1 MSPVESTPI
10 MPEPLE
16 RLNDLLVSLTAGA
29 RRHATRDASARAALA
44 IACADR
50 VADMADDWAHTAV
63 AVKQG
68 GASALA
74 EEIATGPLGT
84 LRLLVLTARAQQE
97 IAKAGLPRA
106 CRPPRLSHAATGSHP
121 RAQDPAAMVE
131 VDVMPVRA
139 LFDPMIFH
147 GHRATVRCVNP
158 GGLDAFD
165 RSWRREVE
173 ERPRSGGV
181 AVVLGAGNVT
191 GLAAADVIC
200 QIFEH
205 GRAALLKLHPLH
217 APLEP
222 VLNRALEPLIEAGL
236 LAIVTGGPDVAQ
248 AAVASPLVTHVHL
261 TGGQGA
267 FEGIVWGGRDPH
279 AAGAEPLLAK
289 PITCELG
296 NVTPWIIVP
305 GRYTPAQ
312 LACQADTVAAS
323 IANNTSF
330 NCIATKL
337 VVTCRAWPQR
347 DEFLSLVSRR
357 LASLPARPA
366 WYPGASIAWETI
378 AGRPAPADGTLPW
391 VFRTGLDIERDRA
404 WVAREWFVPVAA
416 ETAVDADDIEAFCT
430 RAGGLVHGLP
440 GSLAAS
446 VTMPS
451 TLATRDRQ
459 RAELL
464 VEHLEY
470 GVVAVNGWSA
480 MAYALGNV
488 PWGGFPGGTL
498 AAPAS
503 GIGRV
508 HDPLLLPLVHNTIL
522 RTPLLVWPTA
532 PWFPWH
538 ARGVKLARGLVAM
551 DASIARGGRGLWPLV
566 GPLVKLTRML
576 PDVLLS
582 AVRPPARP

>member
-1 MSPVESTPI
+1 MPAPI
-10 MPEPLE
+10 D
-16 RLNDLLVSLTAGA
+16 RLDELLVSLTAGA
-29 RRHATRDASARAALA
+29 RRHAARDAAARATLALA
-44 IACADR
+44 CAKR
-50 VADMADDWAHTAV
+50 VADVADEWTRTAV
-63 AVKQG
+63 ALKQG
-68 GASALA
+68 GAAAVA

-84 LRLLVLTARAQQE
+84 LRLLLLTARAQQE
-97 IAKAGLPRA
+97 ISRGGLPRA
-106 CRPPRLSHAATGSHP
+106 CRPPRLSHAAIGNHP
-121 RAQDPAAMVE
+121 RASDPASMVE
-131 VDVMPVRA
+131 VDVMPVGA
-139 LFDPMIFH
+139 LFDSMIFR

-165 RSWRREVE
+165 RSWRREAE

-181 AVVLGAGNVT
+181 ALVLGAGNVT

-205 GRAALLKLHPLH
+205 GRAALLKLHPIH

-222 VLNRALEPLIEAGL
+222 VLANAFQPLVEAGL
-236 LAIVTGGPDVAQ
+236 LGIVTGGPEIAK
-248 AAVASPLVTHVHL
+248 AAVAAPLVTHVHL

-267 FEGIVWGGRDPH
+267 FDSIVWGGRDPH
-279 AAGAEPLLAK
+279 GSGAEPLLAK
-289 PITCELG
+289 PISCELG

-337 VVTCRAWPQR
+337 VITCGAWPQR
-347 DEFLSLVSRR
+347 DEFLALVSRR

-366 WYPGASIAWETI
+366 WYPGASTAWETVG
-378 AGRPAPADGTLPW
+378 GRPAPADGTLPW
-391 VFRTGLDIERDRA
+391 VFRTGLDIERDRS

-416 ETAVDADDIEAFCT
+416 ETAIEADDIEAFCI
-430 RAGGLVHGLP
+430 RAGGLVHALP

-446 VTMPS
+446 VTMPT

-459 RAELL
+459 RVELL

-480 MAYALGNV
+480 LAYSFANV

-498 AAPAS
+498 ASPGS

-522 RTPLLVWPTA
+522 RAPLVVWPTP

-538 ARGVKLARGLVAM
+538 AGGARLARGLVAM
-551 DASIARGGRGLWPLV
+551 DASLARGGRGL
-566 GPLVKLTRML
+566 GPLVRML
-576 PDVLLS
+576 PEVLLS
-582 AVRPPARP
+582 AIRPPARP

>member
-1 MSPVESTPI
+1 MTLPQHRIT
-10 MPEPLE
+10 
-16 RLNDLLVSLTAGA
+16 DLLVPLVAGA
-29 RRHATRDASARAALA
+29 LRHGSSDAAGCAKLARA
-44 IACADR
+44 CAKR
-50 VADMADDWAHTAV
+50 VADAADDWAQAAV
-63 AVKQG
+63 SMKQG
-68 GASALA
+68 GAVALA
-74 EEIATGPLGT
+74 EEMATGPLAT
-84 LRLLVLTARAQQE
+84 LRLLLLTARSLE
-97 IAKAGLPRA
+97 GIAAGHLPQA
-106 CRPPRLSHAATGSHP
+106 MRPPRLAQTATGGIP
-121 RAQDPAAMVE
+121 RDTDPDSLVE
-131 VDVMPVRA
+131 IDVMPVGA
-139 LFDPMIFH
+139 LFDSMIFR

-191 GLAAADVIC
+191 GLAAADVLC
-200 QIFEH
+200 QIFEY
-205 GRAALLKLHPLH
+205 GRAVLLKLHPLH
-217 APLEP
+217 KPLEP
-222 VLNRALEPLIEAGL
+222 ILARALEPLVEAGL
-236 LAIVTGGPDVAQ
+236 LAIVTGGAEVAQ
-248 AAVASPLVTHVHL
+248 AAVAAPLVTHVHL

-267 FEGIVWGGRDPH
+267 FEKIVWGDRDPH
-279 AAGAEPLLAK
+279 AVGAEPLLAK

-305 GRYTPAQ
+305 GRYTQAQ

-337 VVTCRAWPQR
+337 VVTCRSWPQR
-347 DEFLSLVSRR
+347 DTFLDHVARR

-366 WYPGASIAWETI
+366 WYPGASTAWETI
-378 AGRPAPADGTLPW
+378 TGRPAPADGTLPW

-404 WVAREWFVPVAA
+404 WVAREWFVPIAA
-416 ETAVDADDIEAFCT
+416 EAAIEADDIEAFCT
-430 RAGGLVHGLP
+430 RASGLVQGLP

-446 VTMPS
+446 VTIPES
-451 TLATRDRQ
+451 LALRDQLRS
-459 RAELL
+459 ELL
-464 VEHLEY
+464 VEHLRY

-480 MAYALGNV
+480 LAYALGNV

-498 AAPAS
+498 ADPGS

-522 RTPLLVWPTA
+522 RMPLVVWPPP

-538 ARGVKLARGLVAM
+538 VGGMKLTRGLVATY
-551 DASIARGGRGLWPLV
+551 ASIARGGLGL
-566 GPLVKLTRML
+566 GPLMRML
-576 PDVLLS
+576 PDVLL
-582 AVRPPARP
+582 AAIRPQVRP

>member
-1 MSPVESTPI
+1 
-10 MPEPLE
+10 MPETLE
-16 RLNDLLVSLTAGA
+16 RLPDLLVSLADGA
-29 RRHATRDASARAALA
+29 RRHASRDASARAALA
-44 IACADR
+44 LACAER
-50 VADMADDWAHTAV
+50 VADVADEWARTAV

-68 GASALA
+68 AGPALA
-74 EEIATGPLGT
+74 EELATGPLAT
-84 LRLLVLTARAQQE
+84 VRLLLLTARSLE
-97 IAKAGLPRA
+97 RIAAGKLPQA
-106 CRPPRLSHAATGSHP
+106 SRPPRLAHATAGGRP
-121 RAQDPAAMVE
+121 RPAGPASMVE
-131 VDVMPVRA
+131 VDVMPVDA
-139 LFDPMIFH
+139 LFDRMIFR

-165 RSWRREVE
+165 RSWRCEVE

-181 AVVLGAGNVT
+181 ALVLGAGNVT
-191 GLAAADVIC
+191 GLAAADAFC

-205 GRAALLKLHPLH
+205 GRAVLLKLHPLH
-217 APLEP
+217 ARLEP
-222 VLNRALEPLIEAGL
+222 VLARALEPLVEAGL
-236 LAIVTGGPDVAQ
+236 LGIVSGGAEVAQ
-248 AAVASPLVTHVHL
+248 AALAAPLVAHVHL
-261 TGGQGA
+261 TGGQDA
-267 FEGIVWGGRDPH
+267 FNGIVWGGRDPH
-279 AAGAEPLLAK
+279 AVGAEPLLTK

-347 DEFLSLVSRR
+347 DEFLALVGRR

-366 WYPGASIAWETI
+366 WYPGASRAWETI
-378 AGRPAPADGTLPW
+378 ADRPAPADGTLPW
-391 VFRTGLDIERDRA
+391 VFHTGLDIEREQA
-404 WVAREWFVPVAA
+404 WIAREWFVPVAA
-416 ETAVDADDIEAFCT
+416 ETAIEADDMEAFCT
-430 RAGGLVHGLP
+430 RAGGLVHALP

-446 VTMPS
+446 ITIPA
-451 TLATRDRQ
+451 TLAARDRQ

-480 MAYALGNV
+480 MAYAVGNI

-498 AAPAS
+498 AAPSS

-522 RTPLLVWPTA
+522 ARRRHAAHPWPFGSVRFDRPRRPGTRA
-532 PWFPWH
+532 
-538 ARGVKLARGLVAM
+538 AGA
-551 DASIARGGRGLWPLV
+551 DAAGCVPGGRSPAGSSV
-566 GPLVKLTRML
+566 NF
-576 PDVLLS
+576 S
-582 AVRPPARP
+582 ACPVSS

>member
-1 MSPVESTPI
+1 
-10 MPEPLE
+10 MPEPLD
-16 RLNDLLVSLTAGA
+16 RLNDLLVSLAAGA
-29 RRHATRDASARAALA
+29 RRHAACDASARAKLALA
-44 IACADR
+44 CAAR
-50 VADMADDWAHTAV
+50 VADMAEDWVRTAV
-63 AVKQG
+63 GVKQG
-68 GASALA
+68 GAAALA
-74 EEIATGPLGT
+74 EEIATGPLAT
-84 LRLLVLTARAQQE
+84 LRLLLLTARAQRE
-97 IAKAGLPRA
+97 IAKVGLPRV
-106 CRPPRLSHAATGSHP
+106 CHPPRLSHTGPGGHP
-121 RAQDPAAMVE
+121 RATDPASLVE
-131 VDVMPVRA
+131 VDVVPVGA
-139 LFDPMIFH
+139 LFDPMIFR
-147 GHRATVRCVNP
+147 GHRATVRCVSP
-158 GGLDAFD
+158 GGLDTFD
-165 RSWRREVE
+165 RSWRREAE

-222 VLNRALEPLIEAGL
+222 VLTKALEPLIEAGL
-236 LAIVTGGPDVAQ
+236 LAIVTGGPEVAK
-248 AAVASPLVTHVHL
+248 AAVAAPLVTHVHL

-267 FEGIVWGGRDPH
+267 FDSIVWGGRDPH
-279 AAGAEPLLAK
+279 AAGAEPLLLK
-289 PITCELG
+289 SITCELG
-296 NVTPWIIVP
+296 NITPWIIVP

-337 VVTCRAWPQR
+337 VITCRAWPQR
-347 DEFLSLVSRR
+347 DEFLARVGRR

-366 WYPGASIAWETI
+366 WYPGASTAWETI
-378 AGRPAPADGTLPW
+378 AGRPAPSDGTLPW

-416 ETAVDADDIEAFCT
+416 ETAIEADDIEAFCT
-430 RAGGLVHGLP
+430 RAGSLVHSLP

-446 VTMPS
+446 VTMPT
-451 TLATRDRQ
+451 TLSTRDRQ

-464 VEHLEY
+464 IEHLEY

-480 MAYALGNV
+480 LAYSLANV

-498 AAPAS
+498 ASPAS

-522 RTPLLVWPTA
+522 RTPLVVWPMA

-538 ARGVKLARGLVAM
+538 AGGAKLARGLVAM
-551 DASIARGGRGLWPLV
+551 YASIARGGPGLETLV
-566 GPLVKLTRML
+566 RLTQML

>member
-1 MSPVESTPI
+1 
-10 MPEPLE
+10 MPDPLD
-16 RLNDLLVSLTAGA
+16 RLNDLLVSLAAGA
-29 RRHATRDASARAALA
+29 RRHAARNASARASLAL
-44 IACADR
+44 ACADR
-50 VADMADDWAHTAV
+50 VAAMADDWAHTAV

-68 GASALA
+68 GAVALA
-74 EEIATGPLGT
+74 EEISTGPLAT
-84 LRLLVLTARAQQE
+84 LRLLLLTARAQAE
-97 IAKAGLPRA
+97 IAKGGLPKPSRS
-106 CRPPRLSHAATGSHP
+106 PRLSHAGTGGHP
-121 RAQDPAAMVE
+121 RTSDPATMVA
-131 VDVMPVRA
+131 VDVMPVGA
-139 LFDPMIFH
+139 LFDDMIFR
-147 GHRATVRCVNP
+147 GQRATVRCVNP

-165 RSWRREVE
+165 RSWRREAE
-173 ERPRSGGV
+173 ERPRSGGL

-205 GRAALLKLHPLH
+205 GRAVLLKLHPLH

-222 VLNRALEPLIEAGL
+222 VLSVALEPLIETGL
-236 LAIVTGGPDVAQ
+236 LGIVTGGAEIAQ
-248 AAVASPLVTHVHL
+248 AAVAAPLTTHVHL

-267 FEGIVWGGRDPH
+267 FDSIVWGGRDPH
-279 AAGAEPLLAK
+279 AAGVEPLLTK

-312 LACQADTVAAS
+312 LACQADMVAAS

-347 DEFLSLVSRR
+347 DAFLTLVGRR

-378 AGRPAPADGTLPW
+378 AGRSAPADGTLPW

-404 WVAREWFVPVAA
+404 LVAREWFVPVAA
-416 ETAVDADDIEAFCT
+416 ETAIDADDIEAFCT

-446 VTMPS
+446 VTLPA

-480 MAYALGNV
+480 LAYALGNI

-522 RTPLLVWPTA
+522 RAPLVVWPA
-532 PWFPWH
+532 PPWFPWH
-538 ARGVKLARGLVAM
+538 RGSVKLTSGLLAM
-551 DASIARGGRGLWPLV
+551 YASIARGGLGL
-566 GPLVKLTRML
+566 GPLVRML

>member
-1 MSPVESTPI
+1 MSESPD
-10 MPEPLE
+10 
-16 RLNDLLVSLTAGA
+16 RLNDLLVSLSAGA
-29 RRHATRDASARAALA
+29 RRHAARDASARAKLALA
-44 IACADR
+44 CAEQ
-50 VADMADDWAHTAV
+50 VADVADDWARTAV

-68 GASALA
+68 GPAALA
-74 EEIATGPLGT
+74 EEIATGPLAT
-84 LRLLVLTARAQQE
+84 LRLLLLTARSQQA
-97 IAKAGLPRA
+97 IAKTGLPQA
-106 CRPPRLSHAATGSHP
+106 SRPPRISHAATGGHP
-121 RAQDPAAMVE
+121 RATDPASIVE
-131 VDVMPVRA
+131 VDVMPVGP
-139 LFDPMIFH
+139 LFDSMIFR

-165 RSWRREVE
+165 RSWRREAE

-181 AVVLGAGNVT
+181 AVVLGSGNVT
-191 GLAAADVIC
+191 GLAAADVLC

-222 VLNRALEPLIEAGL
+222 VLNRVLAPLIEAGL
-236 LAIVTGGPDVAQ
+236 LRIVTGGPEVAQ
-248 AAVASPLVTHVHL
+248 AAVAAPLVTHVHL

-267 FEGIVWGGRDPH
+267 FNAIVWGDRDPH
-279 AAGAEPLLAK
+279 AAGAEPVLAK

-296 NVTPWIIVP
+296 NVTPWIVVP

-312 LACQADTVAAS
+312 LACQADMVAAS

-337 VVTCRAWPQR
+337 VVTCRGWPQR
-347 DEFLSLVSRR
+347 DEFLALVGRR
-357 LASLPARPA
+357 LAGLPARPA
-366 WYPGASIAWETI
+366 WYPGASTAWETI
-378 AGRPAPADGTLPW
+378 AGRPAPTDGTLPW

-416 ETAVDADDIEAFCT
+416 ETAIEADDIEAFCT
-430 RAGGLVHGLP
+430 RAGGLVHALP

-446 VTMPS
+446 VTIPA
-451 TLATRDRQ
+451 TLASRDRL

-480 MAYALGNV
+480 LAYSLANV

-508 HDPLLLPLVHNTIL
+508 HDPLLLPLVHNAIL
-522 RTPLLVWPTA
+522 RTPLVVWPA
-532 PWFPWH
+532 PPWFSWH
-538 ARGVKLARGLVAM
+538 AGGAKLARGLVATY
-551 DASIARGGRGLWPLV
+551 ASIARGGLGL
-566 GPLVKLTRML
+566 GPLTLML
-576 PDVLLS
+576 PEVFLS
-582 AVRPPARP
+582 VIRPPARP

>member
-1 MSPVESTPI
+1 
-10 MPEPLE
+10 MPESLDH
-16 RLNDLLVSLTAGA
+16 LNDLLVTLAAGA

-44 IACADR
+44 LACAER
-50 VADMADDWAHTAV
+50 VADVADDWARTAV
-63 AVKQG
+63 AAKQG
-68 GASALA
+68 GAAALA
-74 EEIATGPLGT
+74 EELATGPLAT
-84 LRLLVLTARAQQE
+84 LRLLLLTALAQRE
-97 IAKAGLPRA
+97 IARGGLPRA
-106 CRPPRLSHAATGSHP
+106 SVSPRLSHAAAGGRSG
-121 RAQDPAAMVE
+121 ASAPASRIE
-131 VDVMPVRA
+131 VDVMPVGP
-139 LFDPMIFH
+139 LFDSMIFR
-147 GHRATVRCVNP
+147 GHRATVRCVDP

-165 RSWRREVE
+165 RSWRREAE

-191 GLAAADVIC
+191 GLAAADVLC

-205 GRAALLKLHPLH
+205 GRAVLLKLHPLH
-217 APLEP
+217 ASLEP
-222 VLNRALEPLIEAGL
+222 VLAAALQPLIEAEL
-236 LAIVTGGPDVAQ
+236 LAIVTGGAEVAQ
-248 AAVASPLVTHVHL
+248 AAVAAPLVTHVHL

-267 FEGIVWGGRDPH
+267 FEAIVWGGRDPH
-279 AAGAEPLLAK
+279 AAGAEPLLRK

-305 GRYTPAQ
+305 GRYTAAQ

-347 DEFLSLVSRR
+347 DEFLALVGRR

-366 WYPGASIAWETI
+366 WYPGASTAWEMI

-416 ETAVDADDIEAFCT
+416 ETAIEADDIEAFCT
-430 RAGGLVHGLP
+430 RAGGLVHALP

-446 VTMPS
+446 VTMPT

-480 MAYALGNV
+480 LAYALGNV

-522 RTPLLVWPTA
+522 RTPLVVWPA
-532 PWFPWH
+532 PPWFPWH
-538 ARGVKLARGLVAM
+538 AGAAKLTRGLMAM
-551 DASIARGGRGLWPLV
+551 YASIARGGLGL
-566 GPLVKLTRML
+566 GPLTRML
-576 PDVLLS
+576 PDVFLS
-582 AVRPPARP
+582 AIRPPARP